1 MTTTLP
7 TPAASAGGSTGYEQL
22 TGTYAIDP
30 QHSRLGFVARHAM
43 VTKVRGR
50 FHEFEGVTHIDGTD
64 PSRSSAQLR
73 IAVAS
78 IDTHLAVRDEHLRSN
93 DFLGAQEHPYITFDT
108 TGIEEVEPAR
118 FRVTGDLTIKGITRP
133 VTFDLEY
140 TGAATDAD
148 GVPRIG
154 FEGSTTIDRR
164 DWGVS
169 WNAALETGG
178 VLVSDAVRLEID
190 VSAIRVG

>member
-1 MTTTLP
+1 MTTTSP
-7 TPAASAGGSTGYEQL
+7 TSAAAAPGSPGYDQL
-22 TGTYAIDP
+22 TGTYVIDP

-50 FHEFEGVTHIDGTD
+50 FDDFEGVVHIDGTD
-64 PSRSSAQLR
+64 PSRSSAEVR
-73 IAVAS
+73 ITVAS
-78 IDTHLAVRDEHLRSN
+78 IDTRLAVRDEHLRSN
-93 DFLGAQEHPYITFDT
+93 DFLGAQQHPHITFRT
-108 TGIEEVEPAR
+108 TGIQEVQRAR
-118 FRVTGDLTIKGITRP
+118 FRVTGDLTIKGTTRP

-140 TGAATDAD
+140 TGAATDTD
-148 GVPRIG
+148 GASRIG

-190 VSAIRVG
+190 VSAVRVG